1 VNVSE
6 QLAQAWADVEAAG
19 LPEHVQATA
28 LVEALRLRSIGG
40 VTIGSNGGGSS
51 TPAKKAPAKKTAAK
65 GKSGP
70 ADPSTSPPQDVD
82 EDAFYAAIERETGV
96 SVDDLEAIIF
106 VKDGG
111 PHINAPRRMLGDTLK
126 QSQANVATLIAVA
139 RHFGLGETEVPDSA
153 IREECQRLGVFDRN
167 FAANVKGISG
177 ILQTGDRN
185 KVFKI
190 RNAATATF
198 TAAVAAVS
206 GNAAGTDT

>member
-1 VNVSE
+1 MNVSE

-28 LVEALRLRSIGG
+28 LVEALRLRSSGG
-40 VTIGSNGGGSS
+40 ASTGSSGGSS
-51 TPAKKAPAKKTAAK
+51 TPAKKTSAKKTAAK
-65 GKSGP
+65 DKSTP
-70 ADPSTSPPQDVD
+70 ADSSTSPPQDVD
-82 EDAFYAAIERETGV
+82 EDVFYAAIEHETGV
-96 SVDDLEAIIF
+96 SVDDLEAILFI
-106 VKDGG
+106 KDGR

-139 RHFGLGETEVPDSA
+139 RHFGLGEAEVPDSA
-153 IREECQRLGVFDRN
+153 VREECQRLGIFDRN